1 MRRSKVEAMFAM
13 TDSRGNVGGWWSL
26 LGCLATVASIS
37 ACGDPDDD
45 DQACGFD
52 DADGVIG
59 GDVALELTANDDG
72 FSPAILTAQ
81 NAAKVTLTLR
91 NAGRKPHS
99 FVVDCLATPNDR
111 GCPMTSCFPE
121 ASSISQVAPGA
132 SAMST
137 FEVPKVEGIYYF
149 HSDVAG
155 DTDEACKAGLR
166 GCGQFIVK

>member
-1 MRRSKVEAMFAM
+1 MFAM
-13 TDSRGNVGGWWSL
+13 ADFLAKKRRGSTCFACLTL
-26 LGCLATVASIS
+26 LVSIA

-45 DQACGFD
+45 DEACGFD

-59 GDVALELTANDDG
+59 GNVALELTANDDG
-72 FSPAILTAQ
+72 FAPGILTAQ

-99 FVVDCLATPNDR
+99 FVVDCLPTPNDR
-111 GCPMTSCFPE
+111 GCPMTSCFPQE
-121 ASSISQVAPGA
+121 SSISVVAPGD
-132 SAMST
+132 SAMSV

-155 DTDEACKAGLR
+155 DTDEACKEGSR